1 MHVWMSSYSWGWEL
15 SSKPSLLPKPE
26 NGLIQRNTE
35 IPKWC
40 IGTSAGDLKSHR
52 IKGYGGTLVRG
63 TTTHSS
69 AMAPKAVWNC
79 FSSSSRPSEPW
90 RNPDLAGL
98 GHTPTMD
105 QSQVQQR
112 AASQEGEELQLLEE
126 ERFPWSF
133 PPSSSVTKSHSLP
146 KDQVVRRKSD
156 RHKTAWFSRFHQLD
170 LPVERKQSL
179 SKSQLSFCLSRKIPI
194 KDKAN
199 FNQIKYPITVITF
212 FKNSHHEDDPF

>member
-1 MHVWMSSYSWGWEL
+1 MLFRSHFTKADLKARVWVHCSTGEMISRSIMREWGGETKEESCHMHVWMSSYSWGWEL

-52 IKGYGGTLVRG
+52 IKGYGGTLVRA
-63 TTTHSS
+63 TTTLSS
-69 AMAPKAVWNC
+69 AMAPKAVWDC

-105 QSQVQQR
+105 QS
-112 AASQEGEELQLLEE
+112 
-126 ERFPWSF
+126 
-133 PPSSSVTKSHSLP
+133 
-146 KDQVVRRKSD
+146 
-156 RHKTAWFSRFHQLD
+156 
-170 LPVERKQSL
+170 
-179 SKSQLSFCLSRKIPI
+179 
-194 KDKAN
+194 
-199 FNQIKYPITVITF
+199 
-212 FKNSHHEDDPF
+212 